1 MITTDLQCSGD
12 LMYLKGQTLHWV
24 KALGFSRHISWNV
37 GQLDAEQIAQ
47 SFERRAVHDLLIFE
61 G

>member
-1 MITTDLQCSGD
+1 
-12 LMYLKGQTLHWV
+12 MYLKGQRLHWV